1 MAFLK
6 DLIHC
11 KKHYLVTAVDKSKIK
26 EKTWK
31 DRKQRRV
38 KLDVYKKWPLM
49 PSTREAQNSDGDLD
63 YKYVQCS
70 YRTYT

>member
-1 MAFLK
+1 M
-6 DLIHC
+6 
-11 KKHYLVTAVDKSKIK
+11 TAVDKSKIK

-38 KLDVYKKWPLM
+38 KLDVYKKCPLM
-49 PSTREAQNSDGDLD
+49 PSTREALYSDGDLD